1 MKFLVLVPSIM
12 LMHQL
17 SRTMFNLDIKHN
29 MYGTNET
36 EKDKEDFSVDLSVYN
51 SVKYVMKNKYDYVI
65 IDEAHKVFVPKVLE

>member
-1 MKFLVLVPSIM
+1 
-12 LMHQL
+12 
-17 SRTMFNLDIKHN
+17 